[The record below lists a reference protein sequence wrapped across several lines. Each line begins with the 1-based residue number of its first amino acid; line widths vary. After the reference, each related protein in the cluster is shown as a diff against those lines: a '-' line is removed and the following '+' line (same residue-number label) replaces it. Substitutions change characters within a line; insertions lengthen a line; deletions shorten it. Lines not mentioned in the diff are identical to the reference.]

1 MKSVL
6 LINLGTPSAPTPQAV
21 RAYLAEFLSDR
32 RVVPLPRLLWLPILH
47 GLVLPRRSKQAAE
60 KYREIWMPEGSPLR
74 VYTSR
79 QAELLADKLHLP
91 VAYAMRYGEPSIG
104 ATLPRL
110 EDPVVVPLYPQY
122 ADSTTGSVLDLLPRD
137 AHVVGDFHDHPAY
150 IGALGTQVRRH
161 WGTHGRGT
169 HGGGPMLL
177 MSFHGLPKRGAELYE
192 KQCRRTAQLLAKE
205 LDLEERAWRISFQ
218 SRFGYA
224 RWLEPYTEATLAEL
238 APAHPRVDV
247 VCPGFVAD
255 CLETLEE
262 IGIRGRGVFL
272 AAGGREL
279 NLVPCLN
286 DSPEWIA
293 ALERITAAGA
303 GTAGAPAART
313 AP

>member
-1 MKSVL
+1 VKSVL
-6 LINLGTPSAPTPQAV
+6 LINLGTPAAPTPQAV

-32 RVVPLPRLLWLPILH
+32 RVVPLPRLFWLPILY

-60 KYREIWMPEGSPLR
+60 KYAEIWMPEGSPLR
-74 VYTSR
+74 VYTAR

-91 VAYAMRYGEPSIG
+91 VAYAMRYGEPSI
-104 ATLPRL
+104 ASTLPRL
-110 EDPVVVPLYPQY
+110 EDPVIVPLYPQY
-122 ADSTTGSVLDLLPRD
+122 ADSTTGSVLDVLPRD
-137 AHVVGDFHDHPAY
+137 ANVVGDFHDHPAY
-150 IGALGTQVRRH
+150 IAALATQVRRH
-161 WGTHGRGT
+161 WGAHGRGA
-169 HGGGPMLL
+169 MLL

-205 LDLEERAWRISFQ
+205 LGLDERAWRITFQ

-224 RWLEPYTEATLAEL
+224 KWLEPYTEATLAEL
-238 APAHPRVDV
+238 APAYPRVDV

-262 IGIRGRGVFL
+262 LGIRGRAVFL
-272 AAGGREL
+272 AAGGKEL
-279 NLVPCLN
+279 SLIPCLN

-303 GTAGAPAART
+303 GTAGATAGRT
-313 AP
+313 AA